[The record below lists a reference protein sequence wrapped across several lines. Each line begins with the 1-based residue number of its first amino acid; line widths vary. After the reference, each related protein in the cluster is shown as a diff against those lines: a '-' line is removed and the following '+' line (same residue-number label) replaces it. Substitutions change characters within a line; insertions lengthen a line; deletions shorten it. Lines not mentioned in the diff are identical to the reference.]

1 MRGEKT
7 SPKIMQAWIMRKKT
21 TIGDR
26 ESLWEN
32 ERVVKKKIIKKI
44 EERGPKQTKAKTKK
58 VKKITI

>member
-1 MRGEKT
+1 
-7 SPKIMQAWIMRKKT
+7 MRKKT

-44 EERGPKQTKAKTKK
+44 EERGPK
-58 VKKITI
+58 